1 MYRRFKTTVSDK
13 NGIASLEKQQDIAH
27 GSYGALLFDKRWKN
41 RREYILNKDKY
52 SCTVCSSQQ
61 DLQVHHRQYHYLKT
75 EKKFKV
81 PWDYP
86 DQLLIT
92 LCERCHQ
99 KGHNQY
105 KVPIIY
111 L

>member
-1 MYRRFKTTVSDK
+1 MYRRFKPTNSK
-13 NGIASLEKQQDIAH
+13 DIRSEPDENRKEPTH
-27 GSYGALLFDKRWKN
+27 GSYGGLLFDKRWRNKREEILQKDN
-41 RREYILNKDKY
+41 RTCR
-52 SCTVCSSQQ
+52 VCKSVEE
-61 DLQVHHRQYHYLKT
+61 LQVHHRQYHYLKA

-92 LCERCHQ
+92 LCEKCHQ
-99 KGHNQY
+99 KGHNKY